1 MPYYISKTQKACK
14 SGWAVISSD
23 KKIHG
28 CHSTKAAAIAQMVAI
43 SISQKMQPGGTWP
56 ADRKK
61 AAQVML
67 QKPFAEAADS
77 GYNPPAGVQSAAKR
91 ALKWIAEGKA
101 GSGFTS
107 VGRKRASQLASGAS
121 VSRDT
126 VARMKSY
133 FARHT
138 VDKQATGF
146 NAGEEGYP
154 TPGRVAWDAWGGDA
168 GKTWVNKINLD
179 PKK

>member
-1 MPYYISKTQKACK
+1 M
-14 SGWAVISSD
+14 
-23 KKIHG
+23 KKLTILE
-28 CHSTKAAAIAQMVAI
+28 
-43 SISQKMQPGGTWP
+43 
-56 ADRKK
+56 
-61 AAQVML
+61 ML
-67 QKPFAEAADS
+67 RKPFAEA
-77 GYNPPAGVQSAAKR
+77 GENQYNPPAGVQSAAKR
-91 ALKWIAEGKA
+91 ALKWISEGKA

-107 VGRKRASQLASGAS
+107 VGRRRASQLASGKA
-121 VSRDT
+121 VNRDT

-168 GKTWVNKINLD
+168 GKTWVNKINLE
-179 PKK
+179 KK